1 MKLVLNTRRRIKC
14 ALLFAFCVVF
24 AFGDLRAQTNVWQPL
39 PGHTQIPIW
48 PGAVPDA
55 KPVPGPEFAETTE
68 ELFAGKPAV
77 VVNNVSKPTMTVY
90 SPKGKNTGAAVV
102 VFPGGGYKILAMDL
116 EGTEVC
122 DWLTSKGITGVL
134 LKYRVPGS
142 GPKFDWTSRSFINPR
157 PLMALQDAQRTLG
170 LLRLNAAELNIDP
183 HKIGVLGFSAGGYLV
198 ASISTHFDR
207 AYSPIDAADKKSCR
221 PDFAVAIYPG
231 HMSIAYKSDLSK
243 LNPDIR
249 VTNQTPPTFLLHAQ
263 DDPTNPVEYSLLY
276 YAALKNANVPVEM
289 HLFAQGKHAF
299 GLRRTELPITRW
311 PELVE
316 TWLETIWI
324 TTEDPE
330 IRRLL
335 EALSSDEW
343 RQREQ
348 AVEALAGMGLS
359 ARGAISHL
367 IERLADE
374 QWHVRKAAAIAL
386 SRMGLV
392 TEQAIPP
399 LIAALADEEW
409 HVRKP
414 AAEALAALGPASAP
428 AVPAL
433 IEALGDEEWQV
444 SSPAALALAAIG
456 PPSKPALDRLIGA
469 LDDEEWKVRK
479 HAAQALGAIGI
490 STKPVISALRQ
501 AVNDEEDQVRSA
513 ADEAL
518 KKIADLSNK
527 TDYLKF

>member
-1 MKLVLNTRRRIKC
+1 MKSLI
-14 ALLFAFCVVF
+14 FAFCVVF
-24 AFGDLRAQTNVWQPL
+24 VCAFVDLRAQMNVWHPS

-55 KPVPGPEFAETTE
+55 KPVPGPESAETTQK
-68 ELFAGKPAV
+68 LYAGKPAV
-77 VVNNVSKPTMTVY
+77 VVNNVSQPTMTVY

-102 VFPGGGYKILAMDL
+102 VFPGGGYNCLAIDL

-142 GPKFDWTSRSFINPR
+142 GPHFDWTIGRFVNPK

-183 HKIGVLGFSAGGYLV
+183 HKIGVLGFSAGGHLV
-198 ASISTHFDR
+198 AAISTHFER
-207 AYSPIDAADKKSCR
+207 AYSPIDVADKESCR

-231 HMSIAYKSDLSK
+231 HMSIAYKKDLSK
-243 LNPDIR
+243 LNPGIR
-249 VTNQTPPTFLLHAQ
+249 VTSQTPPTFLLHAQ
-263 DDPTNPVEYSLLY
+263 DDPIDPVEYSLLY

-289 HLFAQGKHAF
+289 HLFAEGKHAF

-316 TWLETIWI
+316 TWLETIWM
-324 TTEDPE
+324 TSENPE
-330 IRRLL
+330 VRRLV
-335 EALSSDEW
+335 EALSSGEW
-343 RQREQ
+343 REREQ
-348 AVEALAGMGLS
+348 AAEALGSMGLS
-359 ARGAISHL
+359 AKGAIVHL

-374 QWHVRKAAAIAL
+374 EWQVRKAAVTAL
-386 SRMGLV
+386 SRMGPV
-392 TEQAIPP
+392 AEQAIQS

-414 AAEALAALGPASAP
+414 AAEALAAIGRASEPAVSHLIEALGDEEWQVRKPAAEALAAIGPASAP

-444 SSPAALALAAIG
+444 RKPAAE
-456 PPSKPALDRLIGA
+456 S
-469 LDDEEWKVRK
+469 
-479 HAAQALGAIGI
+479 LGAIGP
-490 STKPVISALRQ
+490 SAKAAVPALRDCL
-501 AVNDEEDQVRSA
+501 NDPEEQVRHA
-513 ADEAL
+513 AAIAIER
-518 KKIADLSNK
+518 IAD
-527 TDYLKF
+527 

>member
-1 MKLVLNTRRRIKC
+1 
-14 ALLFAFCVVF
+14 VVF
-24 AFGDLRAQTNVWQPL
+24 AFGDLRAQTNVWQPS

-55 KPVPGPEFAETTE
+55 KPAPGPESAETTE
-68 ELFAGKPAV
+68 KLYAGKPAV
-77 VVNNVSKPTMTVY
+77 VVSNVSEPTMTVY
-90 SPKGKNTGAAVV
+90 PPKGKNTGAAVV
-102 VFPGGGYKILAMDL
+102 VFPGGGYRVLAMDL

-142 GPKFDWTSRSFINPR
+142 GPDFDWKIGRFVNPK

-198 ASISTHFDR
+198 AAISTHFER
-207 AYSPIDAADKKSCR
+207 AYSPIDAADKRSCR

-231 HMSIAYKSDLSK
+231 HMSIAYKQDLSK
-243 LNPDIR
+243 LNPGIR
-249 VTNQTPPTFLLHAQ
+249 VTGLTPPTFLLHAQ

-276 YAALKNANVPVEM
+276 YAALKSANVPVEM
-289 HLFAQGKHAF
+289 HLFTEGKHAF
-299 GLRRTELPITRW
+299 GLRRTELPITKW

-316 TWLETIWI
+316 RWLQTIWM
-324 TTEDPE
+324 TSENPE
-330 IRRLL
+330 LRRLI
-335 EALSSDEW
+335 EALSSGEW

-348 AVEALAGMGLS
+348 AVEALGSMKQS
-359 ARGAISHL
+359 ARGAIGHL

-374 QWHVRKAAAIAL
+374 QWHVRKAAATAL
-386 SRMGLV
+386 SRMGPV
-392 TEQAIPP
+392 TERAIPS

-414 AAEALAALGPASAP
+414 AAEALAVLGPASAP

-444 SSPAALALAAIG
+444 RSPAALALAAIG
-456 PPSKPALDRLIGA
+456 PQARSAVPRLA
-469 LDDEEWKVRK
+469 SVMDDEQWKVRK
-479 HAAQALGAIGI
+479 HAAQALGAIGVP
-490 STKPVISALRQ
+490 SEAVLAVLRT
-501 AVNDEEDQVRSA
+501 ATDDEEDQVRLA
-513 ADEAL
+513 ANRSLNRLIPLLTE
-518 KKIADLSNK
+518 
-527 TDYLKF
+527 TH